1 MPLKSR
7 EANPHSCSSRNFP
20 HLTLSNLHPSIVAV
34 IVTHRRPAELGRL
47 LDSLAAS
54 DLRLRGCVIADHAPD
69 GTTQALASRA
79 GCETLVLE
87 DPSNPGPGLGWANGA
102 RKALAHFS
110 PDAILFLDDDV
121 VLAPSALGT
130 LHEEMRR
137 AKAEAIAPLLED
149 ESGNLW
155 AFPEPE
161 PFALRKTIR
170 RAKTPGDALR
180 LLGDEPI
187 RFCWCTGACLLADTD
202 AIRRVG
208 FHRPDF
214 WMLGED
220 LEYSMRLAAAE
231 RAVFTCRVSVPHLP
245 PISQNAEA
253 ARRSDYTKFCSLL
266 QNLCYLAFHSP
277 HSRHLKRY
285 LPGNFRRFFRSHG
298 VNLRTI
304 RDAASCFFEGAGR
317 GRPRGVGRMLT
328 LRREDAEGHLRPDA

>member
-1 MPLKSR
+1 M
-7 EANPHSCSSRNFP
+7 
-20 HLTLSNLHPSIVAV
+20 SNLHPAIVAV

-54 DLRLRGCVIADHAPD
+54 DLRPRGCVIADHAPD

-121 VLAPSALGT
+121 VLAPDALSVLAG
-130 LHEEMRR
+130 EMRR
-137 AKAEAIAPLLED
+137 AGAEVMAPLLED
-149 ESGNLW
+149 AAGHLW

-161 PFALRKTIR
+161 PPELRRTIR
-170 RAKTPGDALR
+170 QARTPGDALR
-180 LLGDEPI
+180 LLGTEPI
-187 RFCWCTGACLLADTD
+187 GFCWCTGACVLVDAD
-202 AIRRVG
+202 AIRRAG

-220 LEYSMRLAAAE
+220 LEYSMRLAS
-231 RAVFTCRVSVPHLP
+231 RGKAVFTCRVSVPHLP
-245 PISQNAEA
+245 PEPANAEA
-253 ARRSDYTKFCSLL
+253 ARQSDYRKFCSLL
-266 QNLCYLAFHSP
+266 QNLSFLAFHSP

-285 LPGNFRRFFRSHG
+285 LPGNFRRFFRSQG
-298 VNLRTI
+298 VSVRTV
-304 RDAASCFFEGAGR
+304 RDALHCLWHGAIG
-317 GRPRGVGRMLT
+317 GRPAGTPPGT
-328 LRREDAEGHLRPDA
+328 ALRARNDI